1 MDKRAKAGSNWKQ
14 IIICVKNYWTNFSFP
29 PTLNKIMMFED
40 ENVTVSIFWEKK
52 KKLEESRHCPC
63 SDNNTITTTTT

>member
-40 ENVTVSIFWEKK
+40 ENVTVSIFWKK
-52 KKLEESRHCPC
+52 INKC
-63 SDNNTITTTTT
+63 